1 MVVSI
6 HSLAQH
12 IVQGYDRNFD
22 GAINLDK
29 TGAYEAERLQYQ
41 QHAAYEHDV
50 LTLSWVSQADL
61 FQQADT
67 NADKK
72 ASLAEIKAALETF
85 DINHDGYLQNYGPY
99 WDSPGEYTHF
109 NSRFPEQW
117 GIISQQVIPRTYSPL
132 PLRPLRALSSGS
144 AGVWVSRN

>member
-12 IVQGYDRNFD
+12 ILQSYDRNFD
-22 GAINLDK
+22 GVVNLDK
-29 TGAYEAERLQYQ
+29 TSAYEAERLQYQ
-41 QHAAYEHDV
+41 HHATFEHDY

-61 FQQADT
+61 FQQADQ

-72 ASLAEIKAALETF
+72 ASIDEIKAALSLF
-85 DINHDGYLQNYGPY
+85 DTNRDGYLENYGPY
-99 WDSPGEYTHF
+99 MDSPGEYTNF
-109 NSRFPEQW
+109 YTRFPEQW
-117 GIISQQVIPRTYSPL
+117 GIISQQRTPRSQLSPL
-132 PLRPLRALSSGS
+132 YPLRALNSGS